1 MLFGNRLK
9 NLRIEHNL
17 TQFELAEK
25 VKLSKANISKYE
37 ANLVEP
43 SLSTLSLISSLFDV
57 SIDYLL
63 GKTDSPKAQY
73 NSSDKL
79 NLSSTEEH
87 VVTTFRKLTP
97 EDQNYIVKTIDI
109 VSAQYPSEENTYD
122 IAAFKSHKHI
132 NIEDE

>member
-1 MLFGNRLK
+1 M
-9 NLRIEHNL
+9 NLIRYFRKQNGY
-17 TQFELAEK
+17 TQNDLCK
-25 VKLSKANISKYE
+25 KLGVTQGALSGWETGRYEPDTASLIKMANI
-37 ANLVEP
+37 
-43 SLSTLSLISSLFDV
+43 FDTT
-57 SIDYLL
+57 IDYLL
-63 GKTDSPKAQY
+63 GRTDSPKAQY
-73 NSSDKL
+73 SSSDKL

-132 NIEDE
+132 NIEDEE